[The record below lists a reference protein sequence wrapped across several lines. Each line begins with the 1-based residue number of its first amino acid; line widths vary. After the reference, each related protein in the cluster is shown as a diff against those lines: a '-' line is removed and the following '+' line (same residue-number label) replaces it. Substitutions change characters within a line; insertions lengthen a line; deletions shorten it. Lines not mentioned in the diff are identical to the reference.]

1 MTSPA
6 IELRD
11 VQKSFG
17 NVKIIHDLNLT
28 VAKGER
34 HAIIGPNGA
43 GKSTTFN
50 LICGYIAP
58 TSGSVLL
65 EGEAISGL
73 PPYQINRR
81 GLSRSFQVTNVFAN
95 MTRVGEYPLRRALGD
110 SATRYAF
117 WKNVDNLPE
126 VRERTAQILE
136 DDQPDAARDVP
147 AGLLTYAEQRA
158 LEIGIT
164 VAGGAARHSARR
176 ADRRNEPGRD
186 RARRGTHP
194 PPDRRPNTGDGRA
207 RHERGVWPRRPDFG
221 AGVRPNHRHRDPRP
235 DPVDRRSRKPISAR
249 RPPDARGRG
258 PARLLRQEP
267 YPAGRGYA
275 YRRRR
280 DREPAGT
287 QRRRAFDD
295 GQGHH
300 GRGAAAWLDQ
310 VQG

>member
-50 LICGYIAP
+50 LISGYIRP

-95 MTRVGEYPLRRALGD
+95 MTVWENIRCAVLW
-110 SATRYAF
+110 ATGHRYAF

-136 DDQPDAARDVP
+136 DINLDEIRSDPKVKEAYLGEEAA
-147 AGLLTYAEQRA
+147 
-158 LEIGIT
+158 
-164 VAGGAARHSARR
+164 
-176 ADRRNEPGRD
+176 
-186 RARRGTHP
+186 
-194 PPDRRPNTGDGRA
+194 
-207 RHERGVWPRRPDFG
+207 
-221 AGVRPNHRHRDPRP
+221 
-235 DPVDRRSRKPISAR
+235 
-249 RPPDARGRG
+249 
-258 PARLLRQEP
+258 
-267 YPAGRGYA
+267 
-275 YRRRR
+275 
-280 DREPAGT
+280 
-287 QRRRAFDD
+287 
-295 GQGHH
+295 
-300 GRGAAAWLDQ
+300 
-310 VQG
+310 